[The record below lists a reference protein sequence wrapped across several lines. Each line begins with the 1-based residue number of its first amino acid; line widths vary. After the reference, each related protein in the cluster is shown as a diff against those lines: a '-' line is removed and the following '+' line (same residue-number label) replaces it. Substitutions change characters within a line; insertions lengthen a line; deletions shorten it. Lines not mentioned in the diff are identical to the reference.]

1 MGFDPNA
8 KMDVRMN
15 RQERLEIF
23 KDALRSPDL
32 EAFGFK
38 SFSAKKTAYSSLSKL
53 AFVQSLVVTG
63 SIIGAS
69 AALSIIARSER
80 RMARPSA
87 ST

>member
-1 MGFDPNA
+1 MGIDPNA

-38 SFSAKKTAYSSLSKL
+38 SFSAKKIAYSSISKL
-53 AFVQSLVVTG
+53 GAQKREGSSSRYFAKDSDTVLFVCLNTHWRYAYG
-63 SIIGAS
+63 
-69 AALSIIARSER
+69 
-80 RMARPSA
+80 
-87 ST
+87 